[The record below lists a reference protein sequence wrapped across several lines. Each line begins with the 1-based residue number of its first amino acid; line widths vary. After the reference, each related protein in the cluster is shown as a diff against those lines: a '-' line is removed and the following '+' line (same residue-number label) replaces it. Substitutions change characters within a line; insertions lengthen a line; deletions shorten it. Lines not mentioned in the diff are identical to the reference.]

1 MVMNPQDEQ
10 MNKPR
15 GGLLGL
21 FDKAMK
27 ADEDTGLS
35 PLQNFAAAL
44 DPLILKDLRGG
55 EGIRQ
60 QGVQRAA
67 TMSKN
72 KTVDMLR
79 QQGRNDLADAVMNRT
94 IGPKEAFSV
103 MQSEKAADTAFQ
115 RQKDL
120 AAFSAG
126 LKAPA
131 APKLYSEFAKLNADL
146 QAGNISKDQYNASV
160 QSFLNKNKMSIR
172 PFRDI
177 NRKKTKVVTVGSVK
191 IGGDNPIS
199 VQSMTNT
206 LTTDIEATIN
216 QINQITEAGGDL
228 VRVSC
233 PDKES
238 TQALKKIIAPKKNL
252 SFSENFFHMCFG
264 KVPEKEIVKAFD
276 VSLIL
281 YAEHSFNVS
290 TFTARTITS
299 SLSDIHGAIT
309 GAIASLKGPLHGGAN
324 EEVMHMMKKIK
335 KPENALKWINN
346 ALKNKEV
353 VMGFGHRVYKSGDS
367 RVPTMREYFGKV
379 AKIKK
384 DKTFEKIYDI
394 VEKVMIKKKNIHP
407 NVDYPT
413 GPTYHL
419 MGFDT
424 DFFTP
429 IFVISRI
436 TGWSAHIM
444 EQHAA
449 NKLIR
454 PLAKYKGSK
463 HRTVMQ
469 LNQR

>member
-1 MVMNPQDEQ
+1 MSDDI
-10 MNKPR
+10 KK
-15 GGLLGL
+15 GLLGIIV
-21 FDKAMK
+21 
-27 ADEDTGLS
+27 DETEISKVMPEINSLTYRGY
-35 PLQNFAAAL
+35 AAQDLCAACRFEEVAY
-44 DPLILKDLRGG
+44 LILNKDLPNSIQLKKFEKEEKNNR
-55 EGIRQ
+55 EL
-60 QGVQRAA
+60 
-67 TMSKN
+67 SKN
-72 KTVDMLR
+72 LYEIIKHMPKKSHPMDVART
-79 QQGRNDLADAVMNRT
+79 AV
-94 IGPKEAFSV
+94 SV
-103 MQSEKAADTAFQ
+103 MGLEDKETSDSSPDANMRKALRIFAKTPTA
-115 RQKDL
+115 L
-120 AAFSAG
+120 AAF
-126 LKAPA
+126 
-131 APKLYSEFAKLNADL
+131 YR
-146 QAGNISKDQYNASV
+146 
-160 QSFLNKNKMSIR
+160 IR
-172 PFRDI
+172 
-177 NRKKTKVVTVGSVK
+177 KG
-191 IGGDNPIS
+191 
-199 VQSMTNT
+199 Q
-206 LTTDIEATIN
+206 
-216 QINQITEAGGDL
+216 
-228 VRVSC
+228 
-233 PDKES
+233 
-238 TQALKKIIAPKKNL
+238 KIIKPKKDL
-252 SFSENFFHMCFG
+252 SFAENFFYMCFG
-264 KVPEKEIVKAFD
+264 KVPQKEIVKAFD

-324 EEVMHMMKKIK
+324 EEVMHMMRKIK

>member
-1 MVMNPQDEQ
+1 MSDEI
-10 MNKPR
+10 KK
-15 GGLLGL
+15 GLLGIIV
-21 FDKAMK
+21 
-27 ADEDTGLS
+27 DETEVSKVMPEINSLTYRGY
-35 PLQNFAAAL
+35 AAQDLCAKCKFEEVAY
-44 DPLILKDLRGG
+44 LILNGELPNKKQLKDFEKQERKERKLSKTLLEDIKKFPKKAHPMDVARTAVSIMGLEDKETKDNSPKANLRKVMR
-55 EGIRQ
+55 IF
-60 QGVQRAA
+60 A
-67 TMSKN
+67 
-72 KTVDMLR
+72 KTPV
-79 QQGRNDLADAVMNRT
+79 A
-94 IGPKEAFSV
+94 
-103 MQSEKAADTAFQ
+103 
-115 RQKDL
+115 L
-120 AAFSAG
+120 AAFYRS
-126 LKAPA
+126 
-131 APKLYSEFAKLNADL
+131 
-146 QAGNISKDQYNASV
+146 
-160 QSFLNKNKMSIR
+160 
-172 PFRDI
+172 
-177 NRKKTKVVTVGSVK
+177 RKG
-191 IGGDNPIS
+191 
-199 VQSMTNT
+199 
-206 LTTDIEATIN
+206 
-216 QINQITEAGGDL
+216 
-228 VRVSC
+228 
-233 PDKES
+233 
-238 TQALKKIIAPKKNL
+238 KKIIPPKNNL

-264 KVPEKEIVKAFD
+264 KVPNKDIVKAFD

-324 EEVMHMMKKIK
+324 EEVMHMMNKIK
-335 KPENALKWINN
+335 KPENAHKWINN
-346 ALKNKEV
+346 ALDNKDV

-384 DKTFEKIYDI
+384 DKKFEKIYDI
-394 VEKVMIKKKNIHP
+394 VEKVMIERKDIHP

-436 TGWSAHIM
+436 TGWSAHII

-454 PLAKYKGSK
+454 PLASYKGSQ
-463 HRTVMQ
+463 HRKVIQ

>member
-1 MVMNPQDEQ
+1 MSDDI
-10 MNKPR
+10 KK
-15 GGLLGL
+15 GLLGIVV
-21 FDKAMK
+21 
-27 ADEDTGLS
+27 DETEVSKVMPEINSLTYRGY
-35 PLQNFAAAL
+35 AAQDLCAKCKFEEVAY
-44 DPLILKDLRGG
+44 LILNGELPNKKQLKQFEKQERKERKLSKTMLEDIKRFPKKAHPMDVARTAVSIMGLEDKDTKDNSPKANMQKVMR
-55 EGIRQ
+55 IF
-60 QGVQRAA
+60 A
-67 TMSKN
+67 
-72 KTVDMLR
+72 KTPV
-79 QQGRNDLADAVMNRT
+79 A
-94 IGPKEAFSV
+94 
-103 MQSEKAADTAFQ
+103 
-115 RQKDL
+115 L
-120 AAFSAG
+120 AAFYRARRG
-126 LKAPA
+126 
-131 APKLYSEFAKLNADL
+131 
-146 QAGNISKDQYNASV
+146 
-160 QSFLNKNKMSIR
+160 
-172 PFRDI
+172 
-177 NRKKTKVVTVGSVK
+177 
-191 IGGDNPIS
+191 
-199 VQSMTNT
+199 
-206 LTTDIEATIN
+206 
-216 QINQITEAGGDL
+216 
-228 VRVSC
+228 
-233 PDKES
+233 
-238 TQALKKIIAPKKNL
+238 KKIIPPKNNL

-264 KVPEKEIVKAFD
+264 KVPNKDIVKAFD

-324 EEVMHMMKKIK
+324 EEVMHMMSKIK
-335 KPENALKWINN
+335 KPQNAFNWINK
-346 ALKNKEV
+346 ALDNKDV

-384 DKTFEKIYDI
+384 DKKFEKIYDI
-394 VEKVMIKKKNIHP
+394 VEKVMIDRKNIHP

-436 TGWSAHIM
+436 TGWSAHII

-454 PLAKYKGSK
+454 PLASYKGNQ
-463 HRTVMQ
+463 HRKVVQ

>member
-1 MVMNPQDEQ
+1 MSEDI
-10 MNKPR
+10 KK
-15 GGLLGL
+15 GLLGIVV
-21 FDKAMK
+21 
-27 ADEDTGLS
+27 DETEVSKVMPEINSLTYRGY
-35 PLQNFAAAL
+35 AAQDLCAKCKFEEVAY
-44 DPLILKDLRGG
+44 LILNGELPNKKQLKDFEKQERKERKLSKTLIEDIKKFPKKAHPMDVARTVVSIMGLEDKETKDNSLKANLRKVMR
-55 EGIRQ
+55 IF
-60 QGVQRAA
+60 A
-67 TMSKN
+67 
-72 KTVDMLR
+72 KTPV
-79 QQGRNDLADAVMNRT
+79 A
-94 IGPKEAFSV
+94 
-103 MQSEKAADTAFQ
+103 
-115 RQKDL
+115 L
-120 AAFSAG
+120 AAFYRA
-126 LKAPA
+126 
-131 APKLYSEFAKLNADL
+131 
-146 QAGNISKDQYNASV
+146 
-160 QSFLNKNKMSIR
+160 
-172 PFRDI
+172 
-177 NRKKTKVVTVGSVK
+177 RKG
-191 IGGDNPIS
+191 
-199 VQSMTNT
+199 
-206 LTTDIEATIN
+206 
-216 QINQITEAGGDL
+216 
-228 VRVSC
+228 
-233 PDKES
+233 
-238 TQALKKIIAPKKNL
+238 KKIIPPKNNL

-264 KVPEKEIVKAFD
+264 KVPNKDIVKAFD

-299 SLSDIHGAIT
+299 SLSDIHGAVT

-324 EEVMHMMKKIK
+324 EEVMHMMNKIK

-346 ALKNKEV
+346 ALDNKDV

-384 DKTFEKIYDI
+384 DKKFEKIYDI
-394 VEKVMIKKKNIHP
+394 VEKVMIERKNIHP

-436 TGWSAHIM
+436 TGWSAHII

-454 PLAKYKGSK
+454 PLASYRGNK
-463 HRTVMQ
+463 HRQVLQ

>member
-1 MVMNPQDEQ
+1 MSEDI
-10 MNKPR
+10 KK
-15 GGLLGL
+15 GLLGIVV
-21 FDKAMK
+21 
-27 ADEDTGLS
+27 DETEVSKVMPEINSLTYRGY
-35 PLQNFAAAL
+35 AAQDLCEYCRFEEVAY
-44 DPLILKDLRGG
+44 LILNKDLPNSIQLKKFEKEEKNNR
-55 EGIRQ
+55 EL
-60 QGVQRAA
+60 
-67 TMSKN
+67 SKN
-72 KTVDMLR
+72 LYQIIKNMPKKSHPMDAARTAVSIMGLEDKETSNSSPEANMRKTLR
-79 QQGRNDLADAVMNRT
+79 
-94 IGPKEAFSV
+94 IFS
-103 MQSEKAADTAFQ
+103 KTPTA
-115 RQKDL
+115 L
-120 AAFSAG
+120 AAF
-126 LKAPA
+126 
-131 APKLYSEFAKLNADL
+131 YR
-146 QAGNISKDQYNASV
+146 
-160 QSFLNKNKMSIR
+160 IR
-172 PFRDI
+172 S
-177 NRKKTKVVTVGSVK
+177 G
-191 IGGDNPIS
+191 
-199 VQSMTNT
+199 
-206 LTTDIEATIN
+206 
-216 QINQITEAGGDL
+216 
-228 VRVSC
+228 
-233 PDKES
+233 
-238 TQALKKIIAPKKNL
+238 KKIIKPKKSL
-252 SFSENFFHMCFG
+252 SFSENFFYMCFG
-264 KVPEKEIVKAFD
+264 KVPQKEIVKAFD

-324 EEVMHMMKKIK
+324 EEVMHMMNKIK
-335 KPENALKWINN
+335 KPANALKWINN
-346 ALKNKEV
+346 ALKNKDV

-379 AKIKK
+379 ARIKK

-394 VEKVMIKKKNIHP
+394 VEQVMIKKKNIHP

-454 PLAKYKGSK
+454 PLASYKGNK
-463 HRTVMQ
+463 YRKVIQ

>member
-1 MVMNPQDEQ
+1 MSEDIKKGLMGVTVDETSISKVMPEINSLTYRGYAAQDLCAKCKFEEVAYLILNGELP
-10 MNKPR
+10 NKKQLKDFENLESKERKLSKSLISAIKNIPKNSHPMDVAR
-15 GGLLGL
+15 TAVSILGL
-21 FDKAMK
+21 EDKETKDNSPK
-27 ADEDTGLS
+27 A
-35 PLQNFAAAL
+35 NMRKIMRIFA
-44 DPLILKDLRGG
+44 
-55 EGIRQ
+55 
-60 QGVQRAA
+60 
-67 TMSKN
+67 
-72 KTVDMLR
+72 KTPV
-79 QQGRNDLADAVMNRT
+79 A
-94 IGPKEAFSV
+94 
-103 MQSEKAADTAFQ
+103 
-115 RQKDL
+115 L
-120 AAFSAG
+120 AAFYRS
-126 LKAPA
+126 
-131 APKLYSEFAKLNADL
+131 
-146 QAGNISKDQYNASV
+146 
-160 QSFLNKNKMSIR
+160 
-172 PFRDI
+172 
-177 NRKKTKVVTVGSVK
+177 RKG
-191 IGGDNPIS
+191 
-199 VQSMTNT
+199 
-206 LTTDIEATIN
+206 
-216 QINQITEAGGDL
+216 
-228 VRVSC
+228 
-233 PDKES
+233 
-238 TQALKKIIAPKKNL
+238 KKIIPPKKNL

-264 KVPEKEIVKAFD
+264 KVPNKDIVKAFD

-324 EEVMHMMKKIK
+324 EEVMHMMFKIK
-335 KPENALKWINN
+335 KPENALNWINK

-379 AKIKK
+379 AKIKN
-384 DKTFEKIYDI
+384 DKKFEKIYDI
-394 VEKVMIKKKNIHP
+394 VEKVMIKQKNIHP

-454 PLAKYKGSK
+454 PLASYNGSK
-463 HRTVMQ
+463 YRKVQ
-469 LNQR
+469 VLNQR

>member
-1 MVMNPQDEQ
+1 MSGDI
-10 MNKPR
+10 KK
-15 GGLLGL
+15 GLLGIIVDETEISKVMPEINSL
-21 FDKAMK
+21 TYRGYAAQDLCEACRFEEVAYLILNKDLPNSIQLKKFEKEERNARELTKNLYEIIKHMPKKSHPMDVARTAVSVLGLEDKETADSSHEANMRKAMRI
-27 ADEDTGLS
+27 
-35 PLQNFAAAL
+35 FA
-44 DPLILKDLRGG
+44 
-55 EGIRQ
+55 
-60 QGVQRAA
+60 
-67 TMSKN
+67 
-72 KTVDMLR
+72 KT
-79 QQGRNDLADAVMNRT
+79 
-94 IGPKEAFSV
+94 P
-103 MQSEKAADTAFQ
+103 TA
-115 RQKDL
+115 L
-120 AAFSAG
+120 AAF
-126 LKAPA
+126 
-131 APKLYSEFAKLNADL
+131 Y
-146 QAGNISKDQYNASV
+146 
-160 QSFLNKNKMSIR
+160 R
-172 PFRDI
+172 
-177 NRKKTKVVTVGSVK
+177 
-191 IGGDNPIS
+191 
-199 VQSMTNT
+199 
-206 LTTDIEATIN
+206 
-216 QINQITEAGGDL
+216 
-228 VRVSC
+228 VRNG
-233 PDKES
+233 
-238 TQALKKIIAPKKNL
+238 KKIIKPKKTL
-252 SFSENFFHMCFG
+252 SFAENFFYMCFG
-264 KVPEKEIVKAFD
+264 KVPQKEIVKAFD

-335 KPENALKWINN
+335 KPEYALKWIKN

-394 VEKVMIKKKNIHP
+394 VEKVMIKEKNIYP

-454 PLAKYKGSK
+454 PLAKYKGNK
-463 HRTVMQ
+463 HRKVMQ

>member
-1 MVMNPQDEQ
+1 MSDDI
-10 MNKPR
+10 KK
-15 GGLLGL
+15 GLLGIVV
-21 FDKAMK
+21 
-27 ADEDTGLS
+27 DETEISKVMPEINSLTYRGY
-35 PLQNFAAAL
+35 AAQDLCARC
-44 DPLILKDLRGG
+44 DFEEVAYLILNKELPNKKRLK
-55 EGIRQ
+55 EFKKELSKEI
-60 QGVQRAA
+60 
-67 TMSKN
+67 TLSKN
-72 KTVDMLR
+72 LINILKKIPKNSHPMDVART
-79 QQGRNDLADAVMNRT
+79 AV
-94 IGPKEAFSV
+94 SV
-103 MQSEKAADTAFQ
+103 MGLEDKETKDNSPKANLRKAIRILAKTPTA
-115 RQKDL
+115 L
-120 AAFSAG
+120 AAFYR
-126 LKAPA
+126 L
-131 APKLYSEFAKLNADL
+131 
-146 QAGNISKDQYNASV
+146 
-160 QSFLNKNKMSIR
+160 
-172 PFRDI
+172 
-177 NRKKTKVVTVGSVK
+177 RKG
-191 IGGDNPIS
+191 
-199 VQSMTNT
+199 
-206 LTTDIEATIN
+206 
-216 QINQITEAGGDL
+216 
-228 VRVSC
+228 
-233 PDKES
+233 
-238 TQALKKIIAPKKNL
+238 KKIISPKKNL

-264 KVPEKEIVKAFD
+264 KVPNKEIVKAFD

-335 KPENALKWINN
+335 KPDNALKWITK
-346 ALKNKEV
+346 ALKNKDV

-367 RVPTMREYFGKV
+367 RVPTMREYFKRV
-379 AKIKK
+379 AIIKK

-394 VEKVMIKKKNIHP
+394 VEKVMIKEKNIYP

-454 PLAKYKGSK
+454 PLASYKGSK
-463 HRTVMQ
+463 HRKVIQ

>member
-1 MVMNPQDEQ
+1 MSDDI
-10 MNKPR
+10 KK
-15 GGLLGL
+15 GLLGIIV
-21 FDKAMK
+21 
-27 ADEDTGLS
+27 DETEISKVMPEINSLTYRGYAAQDLCARC
-35 PLQNFAAAL
+35 NFEEVAY
-44 DPLILKDLRGG
+44 LILNKELPKKNQLKQFVKDLIKER
-55 EGIRQ
+55 
-60 QGVQRAA
+60 
-67 TMSKN
+67 TLSKN
-72 KTVDMLR
+72 LIEILKRIPKNSHPMDVART
-79 QQGRNDLADAVMNRT
+79 AV
-94 IGPKEAFSV
+94 SV
-103 MQSEKAADTAFQ
+103 MGLEDKESKDNSPKANLRKALRIFAKTPTA
-115 RQKDL
+115 L
-120 AAFSAG
+120 AAFYR
-126 LKAPA
+126 L
-131 APKLYSEFAKLNADL
+131 
-146 QAGNISKDQYNASV
+146 
-160 QSFLNKNKMSIR
+160 
-172 PFRDI
+172 
-177 NRKKTKVVTVGSVK
+177 RKG
-191 IGGDNPIS
+191 
-199 VQSMTNT
+199 
-206 LTTDIEATIN
+206 
-216 QINQITEAGGDL
+216 
-228 VRVSC
+228 
-233 PDKES
+233 
-238 TQALKKIIAPKKNL
+238 KKIIAPKKNL

-335 KPENALKWINN
+335 KPENALKWITK
-346 ALKNKEV
+346 ALKNKDV

-367 RVPTMREYFGKV
+367 RVPTMREYFKRV
-379 AKIKK
+379 AIIKK

-394 VEKVMIKKKNIHP
+394 VEKVMIKEKNIYP

-454 PLAKYKGSK
+454 PLASYKGQK
-463 HRTVMQ
+463 HRKVLE

>member
-1 MVMNPQDEQ
+1 MSDDI
-10 MNKPR
+10 KK
-15 GGLLGL
+15 GLLGIVV
-21 FDKAMK
+21 
-27 ADEDTGLS
+27 DETEISKVMPEINSLTYRGY
-35 PLQNFAAAL
+35 AAQDLCARCEFEEVAY
-44 DPLILKDLRGG
+44 LILNKELPNSKQLKQFKK
-55 EGIRQ
+55 ELSKEI
-60 QGVQRAA
+60 
-67 TMSKN
+67 TLSKN
-72 KTVDMLR
+72 LINILKQIPKKSHPMDVARTV
-79 QQGRNDLADAVMNRT
+79 V
-94 IGPKEAFSV
+94 SV
-103 MQSEKAADTAFQ
+103 MGLEDRETRNNSPEANLRKAIRIFAKTPTA
-115 RQKDL
+115 L
-120 AAFSAG
+120 AAFYR
-126 LKAPA
+126 L
-131 APKLYSEFAKLNADL
+131 
-146 QAGNISKDQYNASV
+146 
-160 QSFLNKNKMSIR
+160 
-172 PFRDI
+172 
-177 NRKKTKVVTVGSVK
+177 RKG
-191 IGGDNPIS
+191 
-199 VQSMTNT
+199 
-206 LTTDIEATIN
+206 
-216 QINQITEAGGDL
+216 
-228 VRVSC
+228 
-233 PDKES
+233 
-238 TQALKKIIAPKKNL
+238 KKIIAPKKKF

-264 KVPEKEIVKAFD
+264 KVPNKEIVKAFD

-324 EEVMHMMKKIK
+324 EEVMHMMRKIK

-346 ALKNKEV
+346 ALKNKDV
-353 VMGFGHRVYKSGDS
+353 IMGFGHRVYKSGDS
-367 RVPTMREYFGKV
+367 RVPTMREYFKRV
-379 AKIKK
+379 AIIKK

-394 VEKVMIKKKNIHP
+394 VEKVMIKEKNIYP

-454 PLAKYKGSK
+454 PLASYKGSK
-463 HRTVMQ
+463 HRKVIQ

>member
-1 MVMNPQDEQ
+1 MSDEI
-10 MNKPR
+10 KK
-15 GGLLGL
+15 GLLGIVV
-21 FDKAMK
+21 
-27 ADEDTGLS
+27 DETEVSKVMPEINSLTYRGY
-35 PLQNFAAAL
+35 AAQDLCAKCKFEEVAY
-44 DPLILKDLRGG
+44 LILNGELPNKKQLKKFEKQERKERKLSKTLLEDIKKFPKKAHPMDVARTAVSIMGLEDKETKDNSPKANMRKVMR
-55 EGIRQ
+55 IF
-60 QGVQRAA
+60 A
-67 TMSKN
+67 
-72 KTVDMLR
+72 KTPV
-79 QQGRNDLADAVMNRT
+79 A
-94 IGPKEAFSV
+94 
-103 MQSEKAADTAFQ
+103 
-115 RQKDL
+115 L
-120 AAFSAG
+120 AAFYRS
-126 LKAPA
+126 
-131 APKLYSEFAKLNADL
+131 
-146 QAGNISKDQYNASV
+146 
-160 QSFLNKNKMSIR
+160 
-172 PFRDI
+172 
-177 NRKKTKVVTVGSVK
+177 RKG
-191 IGGDNPIS
+191 
-199 VQSMTNT
+199 
-206 LTTDIEATIN
+206 
-216 QINQITEAGGDL
+216 
-228 VRVSC
+228 
-233 PDKES
+233 
-238 TQALKKIIAPKKNL
+238 KKIIPPKKNL

-264 KVPEKEIVKAFD
+264 KVPNKDIVKAFD

-324 EEVMHMMKKIK
+324 EEVMHMMNKIK
-335 KPENALKWINN
+335 KPENALKWINK
-346 ALKNKEV
+346 ALDNKDV

-384 DKTFEKIYDI
+384 DKKFEKIYDI
-394 VEKVMIKKKNIHP
+394 VEKVMIERKNIHP

-436 TGWSAHIM
+436 TGWSAHII

-454 PLAKYKGSK
+454 PLLVIKVNQ
-463 HRTVMQ
+463 HRKVVQ